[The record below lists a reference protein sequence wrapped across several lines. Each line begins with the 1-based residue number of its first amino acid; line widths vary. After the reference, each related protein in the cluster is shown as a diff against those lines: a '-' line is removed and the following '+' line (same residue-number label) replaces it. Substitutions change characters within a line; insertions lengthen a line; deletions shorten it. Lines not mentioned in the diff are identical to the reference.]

1 MIKYTILYKNGKTW
15 NGKATHLRNISCVDC
30 HVMVITYPYMTN
42 SVRTDVLV
50 PQELLPSCP
59 GWVLKHFSIKKVEP
73 KKVRQPNPKSKTK
86 KQKAFD
92 KDYNDWA
99 TRVVLS
105 GQCTDKEEWSI
116 KAYNKWLHEQKQ
128 EKHLTEVAGALPEYK
143 IVLYTTNTDKQ
154 DNDGWI
160 TWNGGLRPVVPDT
173 KIEIKFRGGNKTS
186 VTDKPQSYDWRHFGE
201 FYDIVAYK
209 LYEEVSPDEPQNT
222 TFPSG
227 ATISWD
233 GIYQPCKESAI
244 SKYKISLADGSS
256 LEFDVTN
263 ETVQSLVKKM
273 NPIKTTYTFWL
284 GVFGDISDDN

>member
-1 MIKYTILYKNGKTW
+1 MSWEKGFEGNVNGRSAVEWK
-15 NGKATHLRNISCVDC
+15 HP
-30 HVMVITYPYMTN
+30 HN
-42 SVRTDVLV
+42 SI
-50 PQELLPSCP
+50 
-59 GWVLKHFSIKKVEP
+59 W
-73 KKVRQPNPKSKTK
+73 
-86 KQKAFD
+86 
-92 KDYNDWA
+92 
-99 TRVVLS
+99 
-105 GQCTDKEEWSI
+105 
-116 KAYNKWLHEQKQ
+116 
-128 EKHLTEVAGALPEYK
+128 
-143 IVLYTTNTDKQ
+143 
-154 DNDGWI
+154 
-160 TWNGGLRPVVPDT
+160 
-173 KIEIKFRGGNKTS
+173 
-186 VTDKPQSYDWRHFGE
+186 
-201 FYDIVAYK
+201 DIVAYK